1 MKKLVEFPLED
12 GSSIIVEV
20 DEKPHDEY
28 DGIRGETNNRVV
40 ERAEKTL
47 EAAID
52 QVKNSA
58 DMIIKRMVNLT
69 EKPDEI
75 EIEFGLKLSTQ
86 LGAVI
91 ASGTVEAN
99 YVIKL
104 KWSSKKDPEQKK

>member
-12 GSSIIVEV
+12 GTSIIVEV
-20 DEKPHDEY
+20 DENVSDDY
-28 DGIRGETNNRVV
+28 SGVRGNTSDKVV

-47 EAAID
+47 EAALD

-58 DMIIKRMVNLT
+58 NMIIKRMVNLS

-86 LGAVI
+86 VGAVI
-91 ASGTVEAN
+91 ASGSVEAN
-99 YVIKL
+99 YVVKL
-104 KWSSKKDPEQKK
+104 KWSSK